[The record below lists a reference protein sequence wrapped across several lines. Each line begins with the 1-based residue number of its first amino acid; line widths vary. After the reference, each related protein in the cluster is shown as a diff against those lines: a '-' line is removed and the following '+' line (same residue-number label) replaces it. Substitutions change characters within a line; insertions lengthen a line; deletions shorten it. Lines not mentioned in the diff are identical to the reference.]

1 MHYRPPKPPDL
12 VTDSTLLLRMEGTGF
27 LDTSVDKYELPKIHD
42 LSILKP
48 EYRSQGRND
57 HLYHLSSPQAY
68 AVEKWAAVMR
78 FYHPY
83 IDYAA
88 AGCIPGLEP
97 NTRKQHF
104 LPCRNPFSPLR
115 HEIDD

>member
-1 MHYRPPKPPDL
+1 
-12 VTDSTLLLRMEGTGF
+12 MEATGF
-27 LDTSVDKYELPKIHD
+27 LDTSVDKYDLQKIHD

-88 AGCIPGLEP
+88 AGCIPGWET

-104 LPCRNPFSPLR
+104 STLP
-115 HEIDD
+115 

>member
-1 MHYRPPKPPDL
+1 MHYYSSKILDL
-12 VTDSTLLLRMEGTGF
+12 GTDYSLLFRMEATGF
-27 LDTSVDKYELPKIHD
+27 FDKAVDKYDLPKIHD

-48 EYRSQGRND
+48 EYRSHGRKD
-57 HLYHLSSPQAY
+57 QLYRLSSPQAY

-88 AGCIPGLEP
+88 AGCIPGSESD
-97 NTRKQHF
+97 TRKRSIST
-104 LPCRNPFSPLR
+104 LSMALSPLCGI
-115 HEIDD
+115 E

>member
-1 MHYRPPKPPDL
+1 
-12 VTDSTLLLRMEGTGF
+12 MEATGF
-27 LDTSVDKYELPKIHD
+27 LDTSVDKYDLPKIHD

-88 AGCIPGLEP
+88 TGCIPGWES
-97 NTRKQHF
+97 NTRKQQ
-104 LPCRNPFSPLR
+104 LSTLQSSFSSLR
-115 HEIDD
+115 HETDG